1 MSSSPTPQIVAP
13 LSDPRSSPRRRSLL
27 ASAGAVV
34 TAFLASL
41 CCVGPLVFVSLGVG
55 AGLASRFEPLR
66 PLFTVLTLGLL
77 AVGFYT
83 VYGVGFNTG
92 GQQAAAACGPDGE
105 CAVPRNRT
113 REKVLLWV
121 AALVALVVLTFPQWS
136 LWFV

>member
-1 MSSSPTPQIVAP
+1 MSSSRPQQVVSP
-13 LSDPRSSPRRRSLL
+13 LSDARISAQRRGRV

-34 TAFLASL
+34 AAFLASL

-66 PLFTVLTLGLL
+66 PLFTILTLGLL
-77 AVGFYT
+77 ALGFYT
-83 VYGVGFNTG
+83 VYGAGFNTG

-105 CAVPRNRT
+105 CAVPRNRS
-113 REKVLLWV
+113 REKVLLWM
-121 AALVALVVLTFPQWS
+121 ATLVALVVLTFPQWS